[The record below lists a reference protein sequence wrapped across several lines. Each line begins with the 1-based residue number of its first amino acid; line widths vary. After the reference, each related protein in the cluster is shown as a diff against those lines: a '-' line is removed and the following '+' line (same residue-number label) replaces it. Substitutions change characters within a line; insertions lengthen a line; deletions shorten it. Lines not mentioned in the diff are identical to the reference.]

1 MKAHFHVLL
10 KPFFCH
16 MLQLKVREN
25 LITLMFQIRDSVA
38 QEVRQEIYSE
48 LLASVSQRQPLLPPR
63 QQPL

>member
-1 MKAHFHVLL
+1 
-10 KPFFCH
+10 

-25 LITLMFQIRDSVA
+25 LIALMFQIRDSVA
-38 QEVRQEIYSE
+38 QEVRQEIYGE